1 MNDLQMLLAGTPE
14 SATSASP
21 PQSVDRVN
29 AVEDLDNIRSNVAAV
44 MELGSNNYDAFDV
57 VGPVGNENNYNYD
70 SPDEDEDTGE
80 LQTDSNRFL
89 VPFSH
94 LVVAL

>member
-1 MNDLQMLLAGTPE
+1 MNDLEMLLAGTPE

-21 PQSVDRVN
+21 PQSVDRLN

-44 MELGSNNYDAFDV
+44 MELGSNNHDAFDV

-70 SPDEDEDTGE
+70 SPDEDTGE
-80 LQTDSNRFL
+80 LQTDSNHFL